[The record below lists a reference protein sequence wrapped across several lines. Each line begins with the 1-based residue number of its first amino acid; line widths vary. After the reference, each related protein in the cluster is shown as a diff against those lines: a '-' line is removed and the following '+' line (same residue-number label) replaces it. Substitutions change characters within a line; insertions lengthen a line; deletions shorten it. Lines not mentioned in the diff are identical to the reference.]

1 MCLIELRDRVLM
13 LTALEKR
20 MQFMQSEILKA
31 KDEVASQLRNY
42 ERESKDVERL
52 QKDSFSTFLFKLVGK
67 YEDKLEKEQRD
78 EINAK
83 INYDRAVTHL
93 EQLENERREL
103 GTRIT
108 NLRLEAKIF
117 ETELDSRRQQLA
129 GKLSEPTGI
138 HFAWLEDQR
147 NDIISQITVIEE
159 AQRVAARAKSTAKKV
174 AKSLESAESWAT
186 FDVFGGRGV
195 ITNMAKYSHID
206 DAEEQFNI
214 LSHDLRELRDEINDV
229 QGLTEISSGQRAV
242 DFWFDNIFTSLSV
255 RQKIVDNAGQIENL
269 ITGIKRAEY
278 ALKEKLSEKEKEL
291 AKNRQQE
298 EELLLSI

>member
-1 MCLIELRDRVLM
+1 M
-13 LTALEKR
+13 LNVLEKR
-20 MQFMQSEILKA
+20 MQAMRSETTKA
-31 KDEVASQLRNY
+31 KDEVARQLRNY

-108 NLRLEAKIF
+108 NLKLEAQIF
-117 ETELDSRRQQLA
+117 ETELDNRRQMLA

-159 AQRVAARAKSTAKKV
+159 ALKVAVRAKNTAKQV

-195 ITNMAKYSHID
+195 ITHMAKYSHID
-206 DAEEQFNI
+206 DAEEKFNI
-214 LSHDLRELRDEINDV
+214 LSHDLRELRDEIGDI
-229 QGLTEISSGQRAV
+229 QGLTDISSGQRAV

-255 RQKIVDNAGQIENL
+255 RQKVADNAGQIKNL
-269 ITGIKRAEY
+269 IGGIRQAEN
-278 ALKEKLSEKEKEL
+278 ALKEKLSEKEKEF

>member
-1 MCLIELRDRVLM
+1 MCLTELRDRVLM
-13 LTALEKR
+13 LNVLEKR
-20 MQFMQSEILKA
+20 MQAMRSETTKA
-31 KDEVASQLRNY
+31 KDEVARQLRNY

-108 NLRLEAKIF
+108 NLKLEAQIF
-117 ETELDSRRQQLA
+117 ETELDNRRQMLA

-159 AQRVAARAKSTAKKV
+159 ALKVAVRAKNTAKQV

-195 ITNMAKYSHID
+195 ITHMAKYSHID
-206 DAEEQFNI
+206 DAEEKFNI
-214 LSHDLRELRDEINDV
+214 LSHDLRELRDEIGDI
-229 QGLTEISSGQRAV
+229 QGLTDISSGQRAV

-255 RQKIVDNAGQIENL
+255 RQKVADNAGQIKNL
-269 ITGIKRAEY
+269 IGGIRQAEN
-278 ALKEKLSEKEKEL
+278 ALKEKLSEKEKEF

>member
-1 MCLIELRDRVLM
+1 M

>member
-1 MCLIELRDRVLM
+1 MCLTELRDRVLM
-13 LTALEKR
+13 LNTLEKR
-20 MQFMQSEILKA
+20 MQSMRSEITKA
-31 KDEVASQLRNY
+31 KDEVSRLLRNY

-108 NLRLEAKIF
+108 NLKLEAKIF
-117 ETELDSRRQQLA
+117 ETELDNRRQKLA

-159 AQRVAARAKSTAKKV
+159 ALKVAVRAKNTAKQV

-195 ITNMAKYSHID
+195 ITHMAKYSHID
-206 DAEEQFNI
+206 DAEEKFNI
-214 LSHDLRELRDEINDV
+214 LSHDLRELREEIGDI
-229 QGLTEISSGQRAV
+229 QGLTDISSGQRAV

-255 RQKIVDNAGQIENL
+255 RQKVADNAGQIKNL
-269 ITGIKRAEY
+269 IDGIRQAEN
-278 ALKEKLSEKEKEL
+278 ALKEKLSEKEKEF

>member
-1 MCLIELRDRVLM
+1 MSLIELRDRILM
-13 LTALEKR
+13 LPALEKR
-20 MQFMQSEILKA
+20 MQSMQGEIQKA
-31 KDEVASQLRNY
+31 KDEVASQLRKY

-83 INYDRAVTHL
+83 INYDRTVTHL
-93 EQLENERREL
+93 EHLESERREL
-103 GTRIT
+103 DTRIT
-108 NLRLEAKIF
+108 NLKLEAKIF
-117 ETELDSRRQQLA
+117 ETELDSRRQKLA
-129 GKLSEPTGI
+129 GKLSEPNGI
-138 HFAWLEDQR
+138 HYAWLEDQR

-159 AQRVAARAKSTAKKV
+159 ALRVAARAKATAKKV

-195 ITNMAKYSHID
+195 ITHMAKYSHID

-214 LSHDLRELRDEINDV
+214 LSHDLRELRDELNDI
-229 QGLTEISSGQRAV
+229 QGLTEISSGQRTV

-269 ITGIKRAEY
+269 ITGIKQAEY
-278 ALKEKLSEKEKEL
+278 ALKGRLAERQKEL
-291 AKNRQQE
+291 DKNRQQE

>member
-1 MCLIELRDRVLM
+1 MCLTELRDRVLM
-13 LTALEKR
+13 LNALEKR
-20 MQFMQSEILKA
+20 MQSMRSEILKA
-31 KDEVASQLRNY
+31 KDEVERQLRNY

-83 INYDRAVTHL
+83 INYDRAMTHM

-108 NLRLEAKIF
+108 NLKLEAAIF
-117 ETELDSRRQQLA
+117 ETELDNRRQKLA

-159 AQRVAARAKSTAKKV
+159 ALKVAVRAKNTAKQV

-195 ITNMAKYSHID
+195 ITHMAKYSHID
-206 DAEEQFNI
+206 DAEEKFNI
-214 LSHDLRELRDEINDV
+214 LSHDLRELRDEIGDI
-229 QGLTEISSGQRAV
+229 QGLTDISSGQRAV

-255 RQKIVDNAGQIENL
+255 RQKVADNASQIKNL
-269 ITGIKRAEY
+269 ISGIKQAEN
-278 ALKEKLSEKEKEL
+278 ALKEKLSEKEKEF